1 MSSLSMRLFLNKR
14 LALLKACLENER
26 ALRQQRSQQ
35 ASQEVLGAAKELA
48 ASVGRR
54 RTAED
59 RH

>member
-1 MSSLSMRLFLNKR
+1 MRSLSMRLFLNKR

-26 ALRQQRSQQ
+26 AMRQQRSLQ
-35 ASQEVLGAAKELA
+35 ASQEVPGAAKEPA

-54 RTAED
+54 RTAEN